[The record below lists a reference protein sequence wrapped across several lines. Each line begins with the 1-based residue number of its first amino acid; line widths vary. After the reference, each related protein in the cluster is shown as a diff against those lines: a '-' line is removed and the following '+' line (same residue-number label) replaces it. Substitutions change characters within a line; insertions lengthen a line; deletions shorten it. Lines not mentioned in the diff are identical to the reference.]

1 MPRGTSISDTA
12 IIQGRL
18 WTPAV
23 LLPNFWLDA
32 SDLSTI
38 TVATGVSQWR
48 DKRGNGVNA
57 VQATGANQPTYS
69 ATSFFGRPGI
79 TFDGVNDGLSIS
91 TTAGQNTTH
100 GVFWVF
106 QRIGAGTDTG
116 GSGYRPE
123 ISCASSVGGA
133 DNGALHYVKNTN
145 NLGAS
150 YPYYNAPG
158 PVTMNYDLT
167 AGTVY
172 SNTAGQ
178 VMSFQNNVTGWGVW
192 RNGLLEGTTAGL
204 ATPNSTN
211 SGYNLAVQLVPV
223 RTSNIIIAEVL
234 HIPISNTTNRQLV
247 EGYLAWKWGLQT
259 SLASTHP
266 YINRPP
272 LI

>member
-23 LLPNFWLDA
+23 LQPNFWLDA

-38 TVATGVSQWR
+38 TVATGVSEWR
-48 DKRGNGVNA
+48 DKTGKGVNA

-79 TFDGVNDGLSIS
+79 TFDGVNDNMSIS
-91 TTAGQNTTH
+91 TTAGRNQTH

-116 GSGYRPE
+116 GAGYRPE
-123 ISCASSVGGA
+123 ISGLSSGT
-133 DNGALHYVKNTN
+133 DRGALHYIKST

-150 YPYYNAPG
+150 YPYYSG
-158 PVTMNYDLT
+158 PSIVSYDLT
-167 AGTVY
+167 SGTAY
-172 SNTAGQ
+172 SNSVAQ
-178 VMSFQNNVTGWGVW
+178 VMSFQSNVTGWGVW
-192 RNGLLEGTTAGL
+192 RNGLLEGTTVGISTPDTTNIGYML
-204 ATPNSTN
+204 AAQISPQRNS
-211 SGYNLAVQLVPV
+211 NLV
-223 RTSNIIIAEVL
+223 IAEIL

-247 EGYLAWKWGLQT
+247 EGYLTWKWGLQT
-259 SLASTHP
+259 SLAANHP
-266 YINRPP
+266 FINQPP